1 MKRVILLS
9 ALMTMIVSVVV
20 AHGADCP
27 RFRGPAGDGIFRETG
42 LLKTWPEGGP
52 KLAWSVTGLGQGF
65 SSAVVV
71 DGTVYVTGMDAQNQG
86 HLFAYNLDG
95 SPKWK
100 VPYGPE
106 MPKQGPAVAGTR
118 GTPNVAGD
126 RMFLMSSFAKLYM
139 IDPKSGQTLKSVDL
153 LELSGAKQAR
163 FGFAECVLIDGKK
176 VICTP
181 GGPDASLMALD
192 RNTCEKIW
200 QSKGLSQESAYC
212 SARLIRHGNR
222 RLIITLVQNGVV
234 ALDPET
240 GNVLWQHDQRNR
252 YGVRPCPPLYA
263 DGRIYFCAG
272 GGSGGIQLALA
283 DDGLSVTPKWTD
295 KTLDPQMHGV
305 VLVDGCI
312 YGTAQSANK
321 GLVCLD
327 WKTGKVLWNAPVV
340 KMAAIVSADGMLY
353 TYGDDGMVRLVKP
366 SREAFT
372 PVGQFTVTQGAE
384 QHWAHPTIANG
395 RLYIR
400 HGDAL
405 MAYDI
410 KAGS

>member
-1 MKRVILLS
+1 MKREILLS
-9 ALMTMIVSVVV
+9 VLLMVIVPVMVVK
-20 AHGADCP
+20 GADCP
-27 RFRGPAGDGIFRETG
+27 RFRGPAGDGIFQEIG
-42 LLKTWPEGGP
+42 LLKKWPEGGP

-65 SSAVVV
+65 ASAVVV
-71 DGTVYVTGMDAQNQG
+71 DGTLYVTGMDGQKRG
-86 HLFAYNLDG
+86 HLFAFNLDG
-95 SPKWK
+95 SAKWK

-106 MPKQGPAVAGTR
+106 MGKSGPAVAGTR
-118 GTPNVAGD
+118 GTPNVAGG
-126 RMFLMSSFAKLYM
+126 RMFLMSGFAKLYM
-139 IDPKSGQTLKSVDL
+139 IDPKSGQTLKSIDL

-163 FGFAECVLIDGKK
+163 FGFAECVLVDGKK
-176 VICTP
+176 IICTP

-192 RNTCEKIW
+192 RESGEKIW
-200 QSKGLSQESAYC
+200 QTQGLSQESAYC

-222 RLIITLVQNGVV
+222 RLIITLVEKGIV

-240 GNVLWQHDQRNR
+240 GKVLWQHEQPNR
-252 YGVRPCPPLYA
+252 FGVRPCPPLYA
-263 DGRIYFCAG
+263 EGSVYFCAG

-283 DDGLSVTPKWTD
+283 DDGLGVTAKWTD

-327 WKTGKVLWNAPVV
+327 WKTGKVLWNAPAVQ
-340 KMAAIVSADGMLY
+340 MAAVVSADGMLY
-353 TYGDDGMVRLVKP
+353 VYGDDGTVRLIKP

-372 PVGQFTVTQGAE
+372 PVGQFAVTQGTE